1 MKEKLCFQKG
11 DIAAIA
17 MVVFLAAI
25 VFACFLP
32 GINDMAAFVEV
43 YQGGELIERFP
54 LSEDREFTVT
64 GDYVNT
70 VTIRDGKASITHSD
84 CPGGDCMHSGWVG
97 ASGRSIVCLPNG
109 VEIRIVSDD
118 AEVDFVVG

>member
-1 MKEKLCFQKG
+1 MKENLRFQKG

-17 MVVFLAAI
+17 TVVLLAAI
-25 VFACFLP
+25 VFLCFFS
-32 GINDMAAFVEV
+32 GINDTAAFVEV

-54 LSEDREFTVT
+54 LSEDREFMVT

-109 VEIRIVSDD
+109 VEIRIVSDET
-118 AEVDFVVG
+118 EVDFVVG